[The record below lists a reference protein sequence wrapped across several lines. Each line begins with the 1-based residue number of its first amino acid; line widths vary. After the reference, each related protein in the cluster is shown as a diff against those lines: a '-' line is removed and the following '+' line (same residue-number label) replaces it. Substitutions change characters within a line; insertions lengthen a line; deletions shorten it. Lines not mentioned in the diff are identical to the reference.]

1 MLLEFPKAAF
11 IDLEAR
17 FLQRVSQRPVAFLA
31 CLVRGRAEYLHHV
44 SQLSQVRH
52 LGHIFTVRRFIPMP
66 CAGSRRWSCCRRR
79 RQVRRRRLGS
89 DESQP

>member
-1 MLLEFPKAAF
+1 MFLEFPKAAF

-31 CLVRGRAEYLHHV
+31 CLVRGRAESFHHV

-52 LGHIFTVRRFIPMP
+52 LGHMVTVRRFIPVP
-66 CAGSRRWSCCRRR
+66 RGFSPLEPLQAEAQAKQKAPRER
-79 RQVRRRRLGS
+79 
-89 DESQP
+89 

>member
-66 CAGSRRWSCCRRR
+66 CGFLPLELLQAEATGQEKAPRER
-79 RQVRRRRLGS
+79 
-89 DESQP
+89 